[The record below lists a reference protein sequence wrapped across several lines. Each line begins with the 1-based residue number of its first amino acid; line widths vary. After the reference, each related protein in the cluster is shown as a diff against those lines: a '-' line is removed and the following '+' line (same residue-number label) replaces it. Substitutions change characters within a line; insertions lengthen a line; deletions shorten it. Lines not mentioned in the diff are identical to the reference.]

1 MSENESVSKG
11 NIVFK
16 RYYLYNVLNDSNNE
30 NNMLV
35 MLNLQY
41 NYNSYLASVL

>member
-11 NIVFK
+11 DLVFTQ
-16 RYYLYNVLNDSNNE
+16 YYLYNVLNDSNNE
-30 NNMLV
+30 NNMLT

-41 NYNSYLASVL
+41 S